1 MLANKKKWRKN
12 KKNHSLLSKSLTTSR
27 SCSIRRLNMAQRIR
41 VMVSPLTELILFAKK
56 ITIKTHWEMSPQ
68 RQAILSVCWIKRY
81 LVGIGQRERT
91 SHNYIKQLK
100 PNSIIPQ
107 QCEQG
112 KPLLNS
118 SSKYRRE
125 LWNRV
130 KKIFIRNRKG
140 KEIEVVMP
148 VNRFQYWKRIER
160 RVFIRTKEKAKEGLA
175 QKISYRETE
184 RWEINHLQNY
194 KDKNTEKE

>member
-12 KKNHSLLSKSLTTSR
+12 KKNHNLLSKSLTTSR
-27 SCSIRRLNMAQRIR
+27 SCSIRRLNLAQRTR
-41 VMVSPLTELILFAKK
+41 LMLSPLTRLILFAKN
-56 ITIKTHWEMSPQ
+56 ITMRTHWEMSQ
-68 RQAILSVCWIKRY
+68 RRQAILSVCWTKRY
-81 LVGIGQRERT
+81 RVGIGQRERT
-91 SHNYIKQLK
+91 FHNYIKQLK

-130 KKIFIRNRKG
+130 KKIYIRNRKG
-140 KEIEVVMP
+140 KEIKVVMP